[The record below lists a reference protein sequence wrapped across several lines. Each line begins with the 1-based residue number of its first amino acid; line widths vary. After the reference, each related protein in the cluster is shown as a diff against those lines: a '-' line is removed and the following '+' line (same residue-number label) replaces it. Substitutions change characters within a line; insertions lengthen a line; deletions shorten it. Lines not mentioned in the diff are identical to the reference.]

1 MEQKNIVFIGWW
13 NGQSNILKWI
23 RDVFKETKHKITS
36 IVSMSD
42 DWRTTWLLMN
52 LYNSRFGDHLP
63 PPWDLRRCLFALSKS
78 VYKDKFATFLEFE
91 IKEND
96 KLISETTIKN
106 LFEIASWDNQDFIS
120 YLEKNYKDILEYKL
134 DINSTIKW
142 HKVWNLI
149 MAILYHNFWDYNKM
163 VYFMQE
169 ILESMWDVLP
179 ITTSRA
185 YIQARLVD
193 WTIIQK
199 QDNISNVA
207 DYNSPIQSLEL
218 MDCSKD
224 ASVNID
230 VINAIKNA
238 DYIVIWPG
246 DLYTSI
252 VANLIIWNIRDI
264 LRTSKAKV
272 IYIANNTNKWWE
284 TNWLRTLDFINTIER
299 YISKKL
305 DYVIVNNY
313 LPILSDDDKTKLK
326 KDISVK
332 WWDYVFLDDFD
343 KHLIKSKNTIIIEDD
358 LIDRESLYK
367 HNAIKIAW
375 LLLDIIKKETTN

>member
-1 MEQKNIVFIGWW
+1 MEQKNMVFIGWW

-23 RDVFKETKHKITS
+23 RDVFEEVKHKITS

-52 LYNSRFGDHLP
+52 LYNSRFWDHLP

-106 LFEIASWDNQDFIS
+106 LFEIASWNNQDFIS

-134 DINSTIKW
+134 DIDSPIQW
-142 HKVWNLI
+142 HKVWNLV

-169 ILESMWDVLP
+169 MLESMWDVLP

-193 WTIIQK
+193 WTIVQK

-207 DYNSPIQSLEL
+207 NYNSSIQSLEL

-238 DYIVIWPG
+238 DYIVVWPG

-252 VANLIIWNIRDI
+252 VANLIIWNIRDV
-264 LRTSKAKV
+264 LRISKAKV
-272 IYIANNTNKWWE
+272 IYISNNTNKWWE

-305 DYVIVNNY
+305 DYVITNNY